1 MKYADGFRALYKQCN
16 ALMLKEE
23 DQLLQTLEA
32 FPQLPGANCLLVYGY
47 IDHEQGLTF
56 EVLAMGCKDGD
67 DFTFATGCAD
77 TRVIIRAFNLPDHD
91 FYPVDAP
98 YEEEHA
104 AKIELLKHYDPSP
117 EIEDTRAMEFL
128 DECREPG
135 YVDDVLVY
143 FIRDELAVEACWV
156 RIEQMRSPHLVGTLL
171 NEPNQD
177 FGCHK
182 DDLVTFSVRRMGD
195 GKVVCIAELG
205 MAGQT

>member
-23 DQLLQTLEA
+23 DQLLHSLEN
-32 FPQLPGANCLLVYGY
+32 FPQIPDANCLLVYGY
-47 IDHEQGLTF
+47 VDHEQGLSF
-56 EVLAMGCKDGD
+56 EILAMGRKEEDG
-67 DFTFATGCAD
+67 FTFAAGKHD
-77 TRVIIRAFNLPDHD
+77 ERVIMRSRGLLDHD
-91 FYPVDAP
+91 FYPVDASFAQ
-98 YEEEHA
+98 EHTR
-104 AKIELLKHYDPSP
+104 KIELLKHYDVSP
-117 EIEDTRAMEFL
+117 EIEKTRSMEFL

-143 FIRDELAVEACWV
+143 FIRDELDVEACWV

-177 FGCHK
+177 IGCHK

-205 MAGQT
+205 LTGQT

>member
-16 ALMLKEE
+16 ALMLKED

-56 EVLAMGCKDGD
+56 EVLAIGCKDGD

-77 TRVIIRAFNLPDHD
+77 TRVIIRAFNLLDHD
-91 FYPVDAP
+91 FYPVDAS

-135 YVDDVLVY
+135 YVDDVLIY

-177 FGCHK
+177 FGCHR
-182 DDLVTFSVRRMGD
+182 DELVTFSVRRMESGQA
-195 GKVVCIAELG
+195 VCIAELG
-205 MAGQT
+205 ETGQA